1 MEAERIGLI
10 NRALPDG
17 EVEAAAEELLKTLRG
32 LSTSV
37 LEIALQSVRRTRKH
51 ELESHLR
58 YIESLYLNQLM
69 YLEDP
74 LEGVQAFLDKRQPAW
89 KNK

>member
-1 MEAERIGLI
+1 
-10 NRALPDG
+10 
-17 EVEAAAEELLKTLRG
+17 
-32 LSTSV
+32 V
-37 LEIALQSVRRTRKH
+37 LEIALQSARRTRKH